1 VVAEPSAP
9 SAPQASP
16 PLRFA
21 PPEAAEALA
30 AIEDLLGAIR
40 SADVERILG
49 RYLHD
54 DRLLVFLEGPK
65 SAMEGF
71 DEEYARGAWSG
82 LLEASPF
89 SVLRL
94 GPDTRAGASGDLGYV
109 SGTVSFELETPS
121 GGRKAGENRATWV
134 LERRHGEWV
143 IVAEHVSFPV
153 PAPYDVE
160 GM

>member
-9 SAPQASP
+9 P
-16 PLRFA
+16 RYA
-21 PPEAAEALA
+21 PPEASEVLA
-30 AIEDLLGAIR
+30 AIEDLLDAIR

-54 DRLLVFLEGPK
+54 DRLLVFLEGPA

-89 SVLRL
+89 SLLRL
-94 GPDTRAGASGDLGYV
+94 GSDTRAGASGDLGYV
-109 SGTVSFELETPS
+109 TGTVSFALETPS
-121 GGRKAGENRATWV
+121 GGRKAGQNRATWV
-134 LERRHGEWV
+134 LERHEGGWV

-160 GM
+160 GL